1 MRTEWVLAYVL
12 EMRKARLCLRRME
25 CFEHKHEVHIGEAL
39 GLLSALQWVHELRLG
54 PIDFELDSKKVV
66 DNFATNK

>member
-12 EMRKARLCLRRME
+12 EMRKARLCLRRTE
-25 CFEHKHEVHIGEAL
+25 CFEHKHEVHIREAL

-54 PIDFELDSKKVV
+54 PIDFELDSKKGV
-66 DNFATNK
+66 DNFASNK